1 MRRTISPEHRD
12 LRGRAGHRPLL
23 RSRGGIA
30 MKNRLL
36 VMVLVAVALVGLVLP
51 GTAEAA
57 DVLLLKGG
65 SAEAFFSSTDPS
77 GCISTFVFLV
87 ANDENPQ
94 SPPDP
99 GSASSHAAVTISQRN
114 ECTDTVLLG
123 ATGLAEL
130 ADPDFQVIGPL
141 TSATLDTTI
150 VVFDFVSSSSFSVDV
165 AMTWTGTGDV
175 NRENITDH
183 FELPGLIVNSHF
195 NGAHRLADAS
205 GVVTNGVNFTPNPS
219 FRAEINSLIAGSVF
233 IEHTVGIE

>member
-1 MRRTISPEHRD
+1 VTLILTLFIASEGARSLAGKERTLPREVGMMRRTIP
-12 LRGRAGHRPLL
+12 
-23 RSRGGIA
+23 
-30 MKNRLL
+30 
-36 VMVLVAVALVGLVLP
+36 VVVVVLTALVGFVLP

-77 GCISTFVFLV
+77 GCISTVVFLV

-99 GSASSHAAVTISQRN
+99 GSASSHAAVTISQRD

-150 VVFDFVSSSSFSVDV
+150 EVFDFVSSSSFNVDV

-175 NRENITDH
+175 NRKKH
-183 FELPGLIVNSHF
+183 H
-195 NGAHRLADAS
+195 
-205 GVVTNGVNFTPNPS
+205 
-219 FRAEINSLIAGSVF
+219 
-233 IEHTVGIE
+233 

>member
-1 MRRTISPEHRD
+1 
-12 LRGRAGHRPLL
+12 
-23 RSRGGIA
+23 

-36 VMVLVAVALVGLVLP
+36 VTALLAVALVGLVLP

-57 DVLLLKGG
+57 DVLLLNGG

-130 ADPDFQVIGPL
+130 ADPDFQVLGPL

-150 VVFDFVSSSSFSVDV
+150 EVFDFVSSSSFNVDV

-205 GVVTNGVNFTPNPS
+205 GFVTNGVNFTPNPS

-233 IEHTVGIE
+233 IEHTVGID

>member
-1 MRRTISPEHRD
+1 
-12 LRGRAGHRPLL
+12 
-23 RSRGGIA
+23 

-36 VMVLVAVALVGLVLP
+36 VTVLLAVALVGLP

-57 DVLLLKGG
+57 DVLHLTGG

-87 ANDENPQ
+87 ANDENRQ

-99 GSASSHAAVTISQRN
+99 GSASSHGGITISQRDN
-114 ECTDTVLLG
+114 CTDTVLLG

-130 ADPDFQVIGPL
+130 ADPDFQVLGPL

-150 VVFDFVSSSSFSVDV
+150 EVFDFVSSSSFNVDV

-175 NRENITDH
+175 NRENSNGH
-183 FELPGLIVNSHF
+183 LELPGLIVNSHF
-195 NGAHRLADAS
+195 SGAHRLADAS

-219 FRAEINSLIAGSVF
+219 FRAEISSVISGSVF
-233 IEHTVGIE
+233 IEHTVDID